1 MTEETRTDVK
11 ARMVAEQLHRIAL
24 ERGIDVMFAVVEQQL
39 TRPEV
44 IAALVLMVQY
54 DARRQAGRRVRFEVD
69 CAALDFL
76 RGVKPDTR
84 AVLASVH
91 RLDEDEQREA
101 LAELVALHAELD
113 AAELIAARQ
122 AHLN

>member
-1 MTEETRTDVK
+1 MSEETRTDVK

-24 ERGIDVMFAVVEQQL
+24 ERGIDVMFAVVEQRL

-69 CAALDFL
+69 CEPLDFL

-84 AVLASVH
+84 AVLALVR

-122 AHLN
+122 VHLN